1 MDGPAC
7 PGNRLS
13 GRRATL
19 APVVPS
25 QALECGRR
33 PSYPVIARL
42 SRPACVTHPVCLN
55 SIQMEDFEELEFVIP
70 AYTPETMPF
79 DRLLQYLQQIGD
91 VLGVA
96 GEMHLV
102 RIEPSS
108 TKPVFKMPVPMAI
121 RARERATAV
130 GNGSG
135 TQTQRSAYNRI
146 RQMVKRDGGKP
157 ASLKDRTGV
166 ILDFPPTIE
175 DIGAILGVRQASSF
189 DGSLLRVGGVGDY
202 TPILMQDL
210 GGEIFS
216 GFSAP
221 KDLAK
226 AMAKLLFEPIRVT
239 GIGNWERSATGQ
251 WKLSKML
258 IQAYEPL
265 SDEPLNE
272 VFNNL
277 RAVPVD
283 WPQDADK
290 KLRAERESAV

>member
-1 MDGPAC
+1 
-7 PGNRLS
+7 
-13 GRRATL
+13 
-19 APVVPS
+19 
-25 QALECGRR
+25 
-33 PSYPVIARL
+33 
-42 SRPACVTHPVCLN
+42 
-55 SIQMEDFEELEFVIP
+55 MEDFEELEFVIP